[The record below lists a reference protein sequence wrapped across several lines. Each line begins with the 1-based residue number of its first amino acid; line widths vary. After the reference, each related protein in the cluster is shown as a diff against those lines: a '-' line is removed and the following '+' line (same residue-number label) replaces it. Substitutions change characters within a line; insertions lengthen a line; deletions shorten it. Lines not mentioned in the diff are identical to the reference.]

1 MILQRYI
8 LKELVTSFL
17 FTFVTIL
24 AICLL
29 GTLFQV
35 FRAFEGLGA
44 DLLLKVAPMAAG
56 YVAPWAMAVA
66 SCTSATLV
74 YGRLAAE
81 NEIDA
86 MRMSGVHTARILWPA
101 VLFGVLLVVAAYGIN
116 EHAAPAA
123 HFARRKMIRESVL
136 TLLRLPPPGNQR
148 FTIGKYKLSYVDYRD
163 GRMEKPYL
171 MKFDGVRLAE
181 ECRAASGKVDLSGPV
196 PQLIMSRPTMT
207 RYEASGKVTDATAG
221 NDFAV
226 PLEIEDLY
234 ATEKRPDDMHLDELW
249 RLLAENPEPKKRAA
263 VLTVIH
269 LRYAQSLA
277 PLALVLVAVPIGVF
291 VKRGSRL
298 AGLGAALP
306 PLLLYFVLFFAFQ
319 GMGEKGR
326 VPPVAAAYAPDAALL
341 AISFVLLGGVFR
353 K

>member
-8 LKELVTSFL
+8 LKELLTSFL
-17 FTFVTIL
+17 FAFATIL
-24 AICLL
+24 AVCLL

-35 FRAFEGLGA
+35 FRSLEGLGF
-44 DLLLKVAPMAAG
+44 DLLLRVTPMATG

-86 MRMSGVHTARILWPA
+86 MRMSGVHTARIVTPA
-101 VLFGVLLVVAAYGIN
+101 VFFGIILIFAAYGIN

-148 FTIGKYKLSYVDYRD
+148 FTIGPYKLSYVDYRN
-163 GRMEKPYL
+163 GRMERPYL
-171 MKFDGVRLAE
+171 MRFDRHGLAE
-181 ECRAASGKVDLSGPV
+181 EFRAASGRVDLSGPL
-196 PQLIMSRPTMT
+196 PQIIMSRPTMT
-207 RYEASGKVTDATAG
+207 RIDPSGKVSNATAG
-221 NDFAV
+221 NDFPV
-226 PLEIEDLY
+226 PLEIEDIY
-234 ATEKRPDDMHLDELW
+234 EIQKRLDDMSLRELW
-249 RLLAENPEPKKRAA
+249 ETYWRTAEKPRRSAI
-263 VLTVIH
+263 LTTIH
-269 LRYAQSLA
+269 TRYAQSLA
-277 PLALVLVAVPIGVF
+277 PLFLVLVAMPIGIY

-306 PLLLYFVLFFAFQ
+306 PLLIYFVLYFVFQ
-319 GMGEKGR
+319 GMGDKDR
-326 VPPVAAAYAPDAALL
+326 VPPVVAAYAPDACLMTVSL
-341 AISFVLLGGVFR
+341 VLLGTVFR
-353 K
+353 R